1 MNFEKRTYRLIGV
14 TPLLASQPA
23 NPDVR
28 TAWLAK
34 NAPTPEKG
42 AEETKMLPA
51 GTEKDDTGLSV
62 FLRDTKHKGACCLMA
77 NHINGFLKGAL
88 HALSDELGI
97 LNERG
102 KVDEFLVPMPAYIPI
117 TRNGGESYVLTP
129 DQILERPLRADTMQG
144 PRTSLK
150 ASEIIYAWQVE
161 FTLALIP
168 NKERGKSKK
177 LTWDAVETALGYG
190 QFKGL
195 GEWRNSNMY
204 GQFEWMRVDA

>member
-1 MNFEKRTYRLIGV
+1 MNFERRIYRLIGV
-14 TPLLASQPA
+14 TPLLASQAA

-34 NAPTPEKG
+34 KAPTPEKG
-42 AEETKMLPA
+42 AEETEMLP
-51 GTEKDDTGLSV
+51 GETKDDETGLSV
-62 FLRDTKHKGACCLMA
+62 FLRDPKHKGACCLMA

-88 HALSDELGI
+88 HALSDELGV

-102 KVDEFLVPMPAYIPI
+102 KVDEFVIPSPAYIPI
-117 TRNGGESYVLTP
+117 TRNGGETYVLEP
-129 DQILERPLRADTMQG
+129 DQVLERPLRAETMQG

-150 ASEIIYAWQVE
+150 ASEIVYTWQVE
-161 FTLALIP
+161 FVLALIP
-168 NKERGKSKK
+168 NKPRGKSKE
-177 LTWDAVETALGYG
+177 LTWDAIEAALDYG

-204 GQFEWMRVDA
+204 GQFEWERTDA

>member
-1 MNFEKRTYRLIGV
+1 MRECSLSERECLVMAYEALNSAMQIVAGQIG
-14 TPLLASQPA
+14 AAQ
-23 NPDVR
+23 
-28 TAWLAK
+28 
-34 NAPTPEKG
+34 E
-42 AEETKMLPA
+42 
-51 GTEKDDTGLSV
+51 
-62 FLRDTKHKGACCLMA
+62 
-77 NHINGFLKGAL
+77 
-88 HALSDELGI
+88 
-97 LNERG
+97 
-102 KVDEFLVPMPAYIPI
+102 
-117 TRNGGESYVLTP
+117 P

-150 ASEIIYAWQVE
+150 ASEIIYAPWQVE

-177 LTWDAVETALGYG
+177 LTWDAVETALDYG